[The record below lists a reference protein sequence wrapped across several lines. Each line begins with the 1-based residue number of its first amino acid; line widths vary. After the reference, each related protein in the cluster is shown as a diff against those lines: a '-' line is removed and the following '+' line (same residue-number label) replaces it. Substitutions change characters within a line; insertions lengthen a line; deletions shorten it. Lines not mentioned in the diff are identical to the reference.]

1 MKKTMFTLFLLVL
14 GFAISYGQRNISGM
28 VTDEKSEPLA
38 GASILIKGTTDGTVT
53 DLDGKF
59 SLRVPSNNSVLV
71 VSYTGYVTK
80 EYTLDGVSNTV
91 AVTLETDKRLLD
103 EVVVTA
109 YGLERKRNE
118 LSVSAQKVSGDEVNV
133 VRNNDFVNALAGKV
147 AGLDIRSNNTMGA
160 STNVVLRGYKSIT
173 GNNQALFVIDG
184 VPASNA
190 TLTSSSTQQGRE
202 GFDYGSSAA
211 DINPLD
217 IESITV
223 LKGAAAALYGSR
235 GANGVVVITTKK
247 GRKESFDVTL
257 NSGFSW
263 GKIDNSTFITQQD
276 KYGAGYGPDF
286 YTYSGNPG
294 FLGSDILTPGVEEPF
309 VPFTEDG
316 SYGAAFDPN
325 FLVYDWRSVD
335 PNPNN
340 PYYKKKTPWV
350 AAKNPVSKFYET
362 GFSSNQGINIAG
374 GGKTSTFKIGYNRND
389 EKGVMPNSSLYKNMF
404 NIGGSLEPN
413 SKFKISSNINFTN
426 EAATGRQGIGYGNRN
441 PNTSFRQWYQ
451 TNVDILDLKEAYDRQ
466 GTNATWNWADVT
478 GESPIYWDNPYF
490 ARYKN
495 YTTDS
500 RNRYFGNITAQY
512 TVLPGL
518 SLVGRAGADLSF
530 DQQEERNNK
539 ASVDLGLYN
548 IYNRSYKEYNYDFFA
563 NYNKNLSEMISL
575 DVTAGTNVR
584 RSYLYSIFSTTN
596 TDLVV
601 DGLYS
606 ISNSKGTPVPP
617 SESYVPIGVDGLFAT
632 ATIGFNKY
640 LFVDGTFRRDRSTT
654 LPEANNT
661 YFYPSVSA
669 GFVFSEILKQDWL
682 DYGKLRLSYTEVGN
696 DAPALSIYD
705 VYDKPTA
712 FGSVPFFSLPSR
724 KNNADLKPER
734 TKSTEVGLDFT
745 LFKSRIGL
753 ELTYYDA
760 TTFDQI
766 IPIQVTGASGYTSKF
781 INSGSVNNKGIEA
794 ILNVTPVRTKD
805 LSWTLTFN
813 FAKNKNEVVELYDKN
828 TKEIVIATFQSGV
841 SLVARPGLPYGVL
854 VGRGFVY
861 TNGQKTVRD
870 DGYYMSK
877 SAQVIGNVTPDWF
890 GGIGSTLSWKN
901 ISFNFLI
908 SAKFGG
914 DIYSLDQ
921 AYGQYVG
928 LYPETAGT
936 NDLGNPVRNTIDQ
949 GGGLILDGVKED
961 GSKNDIRVSA
971 VDSDVSP
978 FGIANNPN
986 EAFIYDASFVKL
998 RELNLTYS
1006 LDKKLFENSRF
1017 IKGADISL
1025 TGRNLWIIH
1034 KNLPYADPEDIYSAG
1049 NVSGH
1054 QGGAYPSVRT
1064 FGFNVK
1070 LKF

>member
-71 VSYTGYVTK
+71 VSYTGYITK

-325 FLVYDWRSVD
+325 FMVYDWRSVD
-335 PNPNN
+335 PNPSN
-340 PYYKKKTPWV
+340 PYYKKKTAWV

-451 TNVDILDLKEAYDRQ
+451 TNVDILDLKEAYERQ

-745 LFKSRIGL
+745 LFKSRVGL

-813 FAKNKNEVVELYDKN
+813 FAKNKNEVVELYDEN

-861 TNGQKTVRD
+861 TNGQKTVSD

-936 NDLGNPVRNTIDQ
+936 NDLGSPVRNPLDQ
-949 GGGLILDGVKED
+949 NGGLILDGVKED

>member
-1 MKKTMFTLFLLVL
+1 
-14 GFAISYGQRNISGM
+14 
-28 VTDEKSEPLA
+28 
-38 GASILIKGTTDGTVT
+38 
-53 DLDGKF
+53 
-59 SLRVPSNNSVLV
+59 
-71 VSYTGYVTK
+71 
-80 EYTLDGVSNTV
+80 
-91 AVTLETDKRLLD
+91 
-103 EVVVTA
+103 
-109 YGLERKRNE
+109 
-118 LSVSAQKVSGDEVNV
+118 
-133 VRNNDFVNALAGKV
+133 
-147 AGLDIRSNNTMGA
+147 
-160 STNVVLRGYKSIT
+160 
-173 GNNQALFVIDG
+173 
-184 VPASNA
+184 
-190 TLTSSSTQQGRE
+190 
-202 GFDYGSSAA
+202 
-211 DINPLD
+211 
-217 IESITV
+217 
-223 LKGAAAALYGSR
+223 
-235 GANGVVVITTKK
+235 
-247 GRKESFDVTL
+247 
-257 NSGFSW
+257 
-263 GKIDNSTFITQQD
+263 
-276 KYGAGYGPDF
+276 
-286 YTYSGNPG
+286 
-294 FLGSDILTPGVEEPF
+294 
-309 VPFTEDG
+309 
-316 SYGAAFDPN
+316 
-325 FLVYDWRSVD
+325 
-335 PNPNN
+335 
-340 PYYKKKTPWV
+340 
-350 AAKNPVSKFYET
+350 
-362 GFSSNQGINIAG
+362 
-374 GGKTSTFKIGYNRND
+374 
-389 EKGVMPNSSLYKNMF
+389 LYKNMF

-451 TNVDILDLKEAYDRQ
+451 TNVDILDLKEAYERQ

-745 LFKSRIGL
+745 LFKSRVGL

-936 NDLGNPVRNTIDQ
+936 NDLGSPVRNPLDQ
-949 GGGLILDGVKED
+949 NGGLILDGVKED